1 VALRNTMA
9 TVIVELEKEVS
20 FLSVLDFVFKSI
32 GLDIGLGLNSIGFE
46 VQSLGLDRVMPG
58 PK

>member
-1 VALRNTMA
+1 MALRNTMA

-32 GLDIGLGLNSIGFE
+32 GLDIGLNSIGFE
-46 VQSLGLDRVMPG
+46 VQSLGLDLVMPR

>member
-1 VALRNTMA
+1 MALRNTLA

-32 GLDIGLGLNSIGFE
+32 GLDIGLNSIGFE
-46 VQSLGLDRVMPG
+46 VQSLGLDLVMPR